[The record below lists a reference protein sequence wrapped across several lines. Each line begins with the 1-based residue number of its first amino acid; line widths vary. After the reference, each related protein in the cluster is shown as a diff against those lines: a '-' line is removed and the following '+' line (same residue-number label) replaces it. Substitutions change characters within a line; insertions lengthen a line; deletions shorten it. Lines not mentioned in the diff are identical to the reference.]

1 MTLLKAIFD
10 SHASLEWVYNMRAPL
25 SWIKEFVDIP
35 ESITAEQISDGLI
48 RVGFEVEE
56 IITQGSDL
64 TGPLVFAQVLSI
76 EELTE
81 FKKPV
86 RYVGLDC
93 GENATRY
100 VICGATNFAVGD
112 VIVAALPGA
121 VLPGDF
127 VIAARE
133 TYGKTSNGMICS
145 ARELGLGDDHSG
157 IMTFTEGSVTIGADA
172 IAGLLINDVI
182 FDIAVNPDRGY
193 ALSIRGIAR
202 EVAASQGLAFR
213 DPVEP
218 LRGLTFP
225 ETGKGVAAK
234 IADPSTASVFYLRTL
249 SDFDP
254 TATTPLW
261 MRRRIEKMGMRAISL
276 VVDVTNYV
284 MLELGQPLHAFDK
297 SKIKGGLTIK
307 RAGKAQ
313 PFTTLDGQI
322 RQLDPDDLMVCDDE
336 QPLALAGTMGGA
348 SSEISDSTTEIALE
362 AVRFEPICVAKNSRR
377 HKLSSE
383 ASRRLE
389 RSVDPSLAEFASA
402 RFVQLLTENSSARH
416 VATVVA
422 GEPRY
427 APVVKI
433 DPAFI
438 SRTLGVEIAPSKI
451 AEVLRI
457 IGCDVDEKT
466 FEVDPPSWRSDLL
479 TPSDFTEEV
488 ARMIG
493 YDQIPSVLPPRPLH
507 ASLTVNQKRRRAV
520 AQMFANR
527 GLAEVQTFP
536 FTNQETIDFMGF
548 VGERAATYKIANPM
562 SEEFPLMRVHLVP
575 GLIEVAARNISRG
588 AKDFAIFEMGSIFRS
603 SQKLVPFI
611 SPDLSQRPDQKQIEE
626 IFASVPTQGYH
637 VAGLLVGKN
646 ETEDWQG
653 KARSYTW
660 QDAIACAQ
668 DVLSLCHLKWTVE
681 RSEFAPWH
689 PGRCAELVVN
699 GKAVAHAGELHPRI
713 VAKYGLPERSVAF
726 AVALSALP
734 ESELVRPSTVG
745 TMPAALQDVA
755 LIVDAGVAA
764 SAVESALR
772 TGAGDLLESITLFD
786 RYDKLG
792 DDKIS
797 LAFSLVFRAPDRT
810 LTGAEVAAMRE
821 AAVAEA
827 FKATGA
833 ILRTA

>member
-1 MTLLKAIFD
+1 MTLLRAIFD
-10 SHASLEWVYNMRAPL
+10 SHASLEWVSNMRAPL

-35 ESITAEQISDGLI
+35 ASTTPEQISDGLI

-56 IITQGSDL
+56 IINQGSDL
-64 TGPLVFAQVLSI
+64 TGPLVFAEVLSI
-76 EELTE
+76 EELTD

-93 GENATRY
+93 GEEETRF
-100 VICGATNFAVGD
+100 VICGATNFIVGD
-112 VIVAALPGA
+112 LIVAALPGA

-127 VIAARE
+127 SIGARE
-133 TYGKTSNGMICS
+133 TYGKTSHGMICS
-145 ARELGLGDDHSG
+145 ARELGLGEDHSG
-157 IMTFTEGSVTIGADA
+157 IMTFAEGTVTVGADA
-172 IAGLLINDVI
+172 IEGLMITDVI

-202 EVAASQGLAFR
+202 EVASSQGLAFR
-213 DPVEP
+213 DPVDL
-218 LRGLTFP
+218 LRDVTFP
-225 ETGKGVAAK
+225 ETGKGVSAK
-234 IADPSTASVFYLRTL
+234 IVDPTTASVFYLRTL

-254 TATTPLW
+254 AATTPLW

-307 RAGKAQ
+307 RAGKSQ

-322 RQLDPDDLMVCDDE
+322 RQLDPDDLMVCDDD

-348 SSEISDSTTEIALE
+348 SSEISESTTEIALE
-362 AVRFEPICVAKNSRR
+362 AVRFEPICIAKNSRR
-377 HKLSSE
+377 HMLSSE

-422 GEPRY
+422 GKPVY
-427 APVVKI
+427 APVVRL
-433 DPAFI
+433 DPVFI
-438 SRTLGVEIAPSKI
+438 SRTLGFEISPSKI
-451 AEVLRI
+451 AEVLRT

-479 TPSDFTEEV
+479 AASDLAEEV

-493 YDQIPSVLPPRPLH
+493 YDKIPSVLPPRPLH
-507 ASLTVNQKRRRAV
+507 ASLTSNQKRRRAV
-520 AQMFANR
+520 AQMLANR
-527 GLAEVQTFP
+527 GFAEVQTFP

-611 SPDLSQRPDQKQIEE
+611 SPNLDKRPDQKLIDE
-626 IFASVPTQGYH
+626 IFASVPPQGYH
-637 VAGLLVGKN
+637 VSGLLVGKSEN
-646 ETEDWQG
+646 EDWQG
-653 KARSYTW
+653 KARAYTW
-660 QDAIACAQ
+660 QDAIAYTQ
-668 DVLSLCHLKWTVE
+668 DVLALCNLQWTVK
-681 RSEFAPWH
+681 RSDFAPWH
-689 PGRCAELVVN
+689 PGRCAELVVD

-713 VAKYGLPERSVAF
+713 IAKYGLPERSVAF

-734 ESELVRPSTVG
+734 DSQLVRPTTVG
-745 TMPAALQDVA
+745 TMPAAFQDVA
-755 LIVDAGVAA
+755 LIVEAGITAA
-764 SAVESALR
+764 DVESALR
-772 TGAGDLLESITLFD
+772 AGAGDLLESITLFD

-792 DDKIS
+792 DGKIS

-810 LTGAEVAAMRE
+810 LTGAEVAQMRE
-821 AAVAEA
+821 SAVAA
-827 FKATGA
+827 AAKATGA
-833 ILRTA
+833 VLRTA

>member
-1 MTLLKAIFD
+1 
-10 SHASLEWVYNMRAPL
+10 MRAPL

-35 ESITAEQISDGLI
+35 ASVTAEEISDGLI

-56 IITQGSDL
+56 IIKQGADL
-64 TGPLVFAQVLSI
+64 TGPLVFAKVLSI

-93 GENATRY
+93 GEKETRY
-100 VICGATNFAVGD
+100 VICGATNFVVGD
-112 VIVAALPGA
+112 LIVAALPGA

-127 VIAARE
+127 AIGARE

-145 ARELGLGDDHSG
+145 ARELGLGEDHSG
-157 IMTFTEGSVTIGADA
+157 IMTFTEGTVKIGEDA
-172 IAGLLINDVI
+172 ITGLMIDDVI

-202 EVAASQGLAFR
+202 EVASTLGLNFK
-213 DPVEP
+213 DPVDS
-218 LRGLTFP
+218 LRGLTFS

-234 IADPSTASVFYLRTL
+234 IADPATASVFYLRTL
-249 SDFDP
+249 SNFDSS
-254 TATTPLW
+254 ATTPLW
-261 MRRRIEKMGMRAISL
+261 MRRRIEKMGMRSISL

-284 MLELGQPLHAFDK
+284 MLELGQPLHAFDR

-313 PFTTLDGQI
+313 PFTTLDGQV
-322 RQLDPDDLMVCDDE
+322 RQLDPDDLMVWDDQ

-348 SSEISDSTTEIALE
+348 SSEISETTTEIALE
-362 AVRFEPICVAKNSRR
+362 AVRFDPVCVAKNSRR

-389 RSVDPSLAEFASA
+389 RSVDPSLSEFASA
-402 RFVQLLTENSSARH
+402 RFVQLLTENSSAQH
-416 VATVVA
+416 VATVVD
-422 GEPRY
+422 GEPKFS
-427 APVVKI
+427 PVVKV
-433 DPAFI
+433 DPAYI
-438 SRTLGVEIAPSKI
+438 SRILGVEVSPAKI
-451 AEVLRI
+451 AEVLRT
-457 IGCDVDEKT
+457 IGCDVDEKS
-466 FEVDPPSWRSDLL
+466 FEVDPPAWRSDLS
-479 TPSDFTEEV
+479 TQADFAEEV

-493 YDQIPSVLPPRPLH
+493 FDKIPSVLPPRPKH
-507 ASLTVNQKRRRAV
+507 ASLTPTQKRRRAV
-520 AQMFANR
+520 AAMLASR

-548 VGERAATYKIANPM
+548 VGERAATYRIANPM

-575 GLIEVAARNISRG
+575 GLIEVAQRNISRG

-603 SQKLVPFI
+603 AQKLVPFI
-611 SPDLSQRPDQKQIEE
+611 SPDLSKRPAQKVIDE
-626 IFASVPTQGYH
+626 IYASVPPQAYH
-637 VAGLLVGKN
+637 VAGLLVGKVEN
-646 ETEDWQG
+646 EDWQG
-653 KARSYTW
+653 KARAYNW
-660 QDAIACAQ
+660 QDAIAFAQ
-668 DVLSLCHLKWTVE
+668 DILQLCNLEWTVK
-681 RSEFAPWH
+681 RSDFAPWH
-689 PGRCAELVVN
+689 PGRCAEMIVD

-726 AVALSALP
+726 AVGLSALP
-734 ESELVRPSTVG
+734 GSSLVRPTTVG

-755 LIVDAGVAA
+755 LIVNSGVTAA
-764 SAVESALR
+764 QVESALR
-772 TGAGDLLESITLFD
+772 EGAGELLESITLFD

-792 DDKIS
+792 DGKIS

-810 LTGAEVAAMRE
+810 LTGAEVTEMRE
-821 AAVAEA
+821 AAVAA
-827 FKATGA
+827 AVKATGA
-833 ILRTA
+833 VLRTA

>member
-1 MTLLKAIFD
+1 
-10 SHASLEWVYNMRAPL
+10 MRAPL

-35 ESITAEQISDGLI
+35 ASISAEQISDALI

-56 IITQGSDL
+56 IIKEGAGL
-64 TGPLVFAQVLSI
+64 TGPLVFAKVLSI

-93 GENATRY
+93 GEKETRY
-100 VICGATNFAVGD
+100 VICGATNFVVGD
-112 VIVAALPGA
+112 LIVAALPGA

-127 VIAARE
+127 AIGARE

-157 IMTFTEGSVTIGADA
+157 IMTFAEGTVKIGADA
-172 IAGLLINDVI
+172 IEGLMINDVI

-202 EVAASQGLAFR
+202 EVAGSLDLKFT
-213 DPVEP
+213 DPVDA
-218 LRGLTFP
+218 LRTLTFA
-225 ETGKGVAAK
+225 ETGKGVKAK
-234 IADPSTASVFYLRTL
+234 IADPTTASVFYLRTL
-249 SDFDP
+249 SNFDP
-254 TATTPLW
+254 AATTPLW
-261 MRRRIEKMGMRAISL
+261 MRRRIEKMGMRSISL

-297 SKIKGGLTIK
+297 SKIKGGLTIR

-313 PFTTLDGQI
+313 PFTTLDGQV
-322 RQLDPDDLMVCDDE
+322 RQLDADDLMVCDDD

-348 SSEISDSTTEIALE
+348 SSEISESTTEIALE
-362 AVRFEPICVAKNSRR
+362 AVRFDPVCVARNSRR

-389 RSVDPSLAEFASA
+389 RSVDPSLAQFASA
-402 RFVQLLTENSSARH
+402 RFVQLLTENSSAQH
-416 VATVVA
+416 VATVVD
-422 GEPRY
+422 GEPRF
-427 APVVKI
+427 APVVKV
-433 DPAFI
+433 DPAYI
-438 SRTLGVEIAPSKI
+438 SRILGVEISPAEIAKI
-451 AEVLRI
+451 LQT
-457 IGCDVDEKT
+457 IGCDVNEKT
-466 FEVDPPSWRSDLL
+466 FEVDPPAWRSDLL
-479 TPSDFTEEV
+479 TSADFAEEV

-493 YDQIPSVLPPRPLH
+493 YDKIPSSLPPRPKH
-507 ASLTVNQKRRRAV
+507 ASLTPTQKRRRAV
-520 AQMFANR
+520 AAMLASR

-536 FTNQETIDFMGF
+536 FTNQETIDSMGF
-548 VGERAATYKIANPM
+548 LGERASTYRIANPM

-611 SPDLSQRPDQKQIEE
+611 SPDLSKRPDKKVIDE
-626 IFASVPTQGYH
+626 IFSSVPPQAYH
-637 VAGLLVGKN
+637 VAGLLVGKS
-646 ETEDWQG
+646 ESEDWQG
-653 KARSYTW
+653 KARAYNW
-660 QDAIACAQ
+660 QDAIAYAQ
-668 DVLSLCHLKWTVE
+668 DILQLCNLQWTVK
-681 RSEFAPWH
+681 RSDFAPWH
-689 PGRCAELVVN
+689 PGRCAELIVN

-713 VAKYGLPERSVAF
+713 ISKYGLPERSVAF
-726 AVALSALP
+726 AVGLSALP
-734 ESELVRPSTVG
+734 ESDLVRPTTVG

-755 LIVDAGVAA
+755 LIVDAKVSAA
-764 SAVESALR
+764 EVESALR
-772 TGAGDLLESITLFD
+772 TGAGELLESITLFD

-792 DDKIS
+792 DGKIS

-810 LTGAEVAAMRE
+810 LTGAEVSEMRE
-821 AAVAEA
+821 SAVAAAV
-827 FKATGA
+827 KATGA